1 MTEMKISIAELDRIF
16 QSDDINTQ
24 IEFLD
29 ELKCEEYDPN
39 IAAHLCSYLQKKDKG
54 LRSALSN
61 FFIQH
66 KCYLVADKLTE
77 FISSDDISLRN
88 IAGEILIS
96 YGGFAVDS
104 LIKFLKKTKD
114 AIDLKFAADI
124 LAEIHDKKVEQ
135 AVLELIK
142 QTDNENVLISYIEAL
157 GNNRSVQSVDLLIL
171 LYNQNE
177 ILKPYII
184 NALGKIGTVKAF
196 NFILQQYNDEDDLV
210 KYMIIESLGDIGNEE
225 SFFFLLSELQNVTT
239 PFIPPIVEA
248 VYKLHVRYGFDIP
261 FDEKVKR
268 ALLIMLNHKEA
279 DYRKVGAKL
288 LDEFDDSEIISE
300 ALKHY
305 GTDSEFDGVIYH
317 KLLLNKELVLKHVN
331 NLIKTDTPNLSSL
344 LKLLDEFIQHEPKV
358 IKEIDKIQ
366 LHRLIDSI
374 SRCLKHTDEIVRLYA
389 VELLF
394 KLDIETAILFLDDEF
409 LNENFWIKIRLTE
422 LLEDISHPAVYDFL
436 EKLSE
441 DENEMVS
448 ERAKEILFMKKNSN

>member
-1 MTEMKISIAELDRIF
+1 MKVTIAEIDRIF
-16 QSDDINTQ
+16 QSEDISSQ
-24 IEFLD
+24 IDFLD
-29 ELKCEEYDPN
+29 ELKCDEYDPKV
-39 IAAHLCSYLQKKDKG
+39 AAHLCSYLQKKDKG
-54 LRSALSN
+54 LRSALSH

-104 LIKFLKKTKD
+104 LINFLKKTKD

-124 LAEIHDKKVEQ
+124 LAEIHDKKVEH

-142 QTDNENVLISYIEAL
+142 NTDNENVLISYIEAL
-157 GNNRSVQSVDLLIL
+157 GNNRSVQSVDLLIQ
-171 LYNQNE
+171 LYNENE

-184 NALGKIGTVKAF
+184 NALGKVGTVKAF
-196 NFILQQYNDEDDLV
+196 NFILQQYKDEDDLV
-210 KYMIIESLGDIGNEE
+210 KYMIIESLGNIGNEE
-225 SFFFLLSELQNVTT
+225 SFFFLLSELQNAAA
-239 PFIPPIVEA
+239 PFIPPILEA
-248 VYKLHVRYGFDIP
+248 VYKLHVRFGFDIP

-268 ALLIMLNHKEA
+268 ALIIMLNHKES

-288 LDEFDDSEIISE
+288 LDEFDDNDIISE

-305 GTDSEFDGVIYH
+305 GIDSEFDGVIYH
-317 KLLLNKELVLKHVN
+317 KLLLNKELVLKHIN
-331 NLIKTDTPNLSSL
+331 NLIKTDIPNIASL
-344 LKLLDEFIQHEPKV
+344 LKLIDEFIQHEPKV
-358 IKEIDKIQ
+358 LSEIDKIQ
-366 LHRLIDSI
+366 LHKITDSV
-374 SRCLKHTDEIVRLYA
+374 SRCLKHTDEMVRLYA

-394 KLDIETAILFLDDEF
+394 KLDVDTAILFLDDEF

-422 LLEDISHPAVYDFL
+422 LLEDLNHPSVFDFL

-448 ERAKEILFMKKNSN
+448 ERAKEILLIKRKLIEN

>member
-54 LRSALSN
+54 LRSALSH

-184 NALGKIGTVKAF
+184 NALGKIGTLKAF

>member
-1 MTEMKISIAELDRIF
+1 MKVTIADIDRIF
-16 QSDDINTQ
+16 QSEDLSYQ
-24 IEFLD
+24 IDFID
-29 ELKCEEYDPN
+29 ELKCDDYDPKV
-39 IAAHLCSYLQKKDKG
+39 AAHLCSYLQKKDKG
-54 LRSALSN
+54 LRSALSH

-96 YGGFAVDS
+96 YGEFAVDS

-114 AIDLKFAADI
+114 VIDLKFAADI

-157 GNNRSVQSVDLLIL
+157 GNNRSVQSIDLLIH

-196 NFILQQYNDEDDLV
+196 NFILQQYKDEDDLV

-225 SFFFLLSELQNVTT
+225 SFFFLISELQDATT
-239 PFIPPIVEA
+239 PFIPPILEA
-248 VYKLHVRYGFDIP
+248 VYKLHIRFGFDIP

-268 ALLIMLNHKEA
+268 ALLIMLNHKES

-288 LDEFDDSEIISE
+288 LDEFDDNEIISE

-305 GTDSEFDGVIYH
+305 GLDSGFDGVIYH
-317 KLLLNKELVLKHVN
+317 KLLMNKELVLKHIN
-331 NLIKTDTPNLSSL
+331 NLIKTDTPNIASL
-344 LKLLDEFIQHEPKV
+344 LKLIDEFIQHEPKV
-358 IKEIDKIQ
+358 LSEIDKIQ
-366 LHRLIDSI
+366 LHKLIDSV

-394 KLDIETAILFLDDEF
+394 KLDVDTAILFLDDEF
-409 LNENFWIKIRLTE
+409 LNENFWIKIRLIE
-422 LLEDISHPAVYDFL
+422 LLEELSHPSVFEFL

-448 ERAKEILFMKKNSN
+448 ERAKEILLIKRKLIEN

>member
-1 MTEMKISIAELDRIF
+1 MKISIAELDRIF
-16 QSDDINTQ
+16 QSDDISTQ

-39 IAAHLCSYLQKKDKG
+39 IASHLCSFLQKRDKG
-54 LRSALSN
+54 LRSALSH

-88 IAGEILIS
+88 VAGEILIS

-114 AIDLKFAADI
+114 PIDLKFAADI

-184 NALGKIGTVKAF
+184 NALGKIGTVKTF

-225 SFFFLLSELQNVTT
+225 SFFFLLSELQNAAL

-288 LDEFDDSEIISE
+288 LNEFDDAEVISE

-305 GTDSEFDGVIYH
+305 GNDSEFDGVIYH
-317 KLLLNKELVLKHVN
+317 KLLLNKDLVLKQIN
-331 NLIKTDTPNLSSL
+331 NIIKTDTPNLSSL
-344 LKLLDEFIQHEPKV
+344 LKLLDEFIQHEPKL

-366 LHRLIDSI
+366 LHRLIDLI

-394 KLDIETAILFLDDEF
+394 KLDIETAILFLDDDF

-422 LLEDISHPAVYDFL
+422 LLEDISHPVVYDFL

-448 ERAKEILFMKKNSN
+448 ERAKEILFIKKNSN

>member
-39 IAAHLCSYLQKKDKG
+39 IAVHLCSYLQKKDKG
-54 LRSALSN
+54 LRSALSH

-66 KCYLVADKLTE
+66 KCYMVADKLTE
-77 FISSDDISLRN
+77 LISSDDISLRN

-225 SFFFLLSELQNVTT
+225 SFFFLLSELQDVTI

>member
-1 MTEMKISIAELDRIF
+1 MKISIAELDRIF
-16 QSDDINTQ
+16 QSDDIGAQ

-29 ELKCEEYDPN
+29 ELKCEKYDPN
-39 IAAHLCSYLQKKDKG
+39 IATHLCSYLQKKDKG
-54 LRSALSN
+54 LRNALSH

-114 AIDLKFAADI
+114 AIDIKFAADI
-124 LAEIHDKKVEQ
+124 LAEIHDKKVEL

-171 LYNQNE
+171 LYIQKE

-184 NALGKIGTVKAF
+184 NALGKIGTVNAF
-196 NFILQQYNDEDDLV
+196 DFIIQQYNDEDDLV
-210 KYMIIESLGDIGNEE
+210 KYMIIESLGEIGNEE
-225 SFFFLLSELQNVTT
+225 SFFFLLSELQNAAL

-261 FDEKVKR
+261 FDEKIKR
-268 ALLIMLNHKEA
+268 ALLIMVNHKEA
-279 DYRKVGAKL
+279 EYRKIGAKL
-288 LDEFDDSEIISE
+288 LDEFDDSEVISE

-317 KLLLNKELVLKHVN
+317 KLLLNKELVLKHIN
-331 NLIKTDTPNLSSL
+331 SLIKTDTPNLPSL

-366 LHRLIDSI
+366 LHKLIDSI

-394 KLDIETAILFLDDEF
+394 KLDIETAILFLNDEF

-422 LLEDISHPAVYDFL
+422 LLEDISNPVVYDFL

-448 ERAKEILFMKKNSN
+448 ERAKEILFIKKNSN

>member
-1 MTEMKISIAELDRIF
+1 MKISIAELDRIF
-16 QSDDINTQ
+16 QSDDIVAQ

-39 IAAHLCSYLQKKDKG
+39 VAAHLCSYLQKKDKG
-54 LRSALSN
+54 LRSALSH

-77 FISSDDISLRN
+77 FISSDDINLRN

-114 AIDLKFAADI
+114 TIDLKFAADI

-135 AVLELIK
+135 AVLEFIK
-142 QTDNENVLISYIEAL
+142 LTDNENVLISYIEAL
-157 GNNRSVQSVDLLIL
+157 GNNRSVESIDLLIL
-171 LYNQNE
+171 LYNQKE

-184 NALGKIGTVKAF
+184 HALGKIGNVKAF
-196 NFILQQYNDEDDLV
+196 DFILQQYKDENDLV

-225 SFFFLLSELQNVTT
+225 SFFFLLSELQNASL

-261 FDEKVKR
+261 FDEKIKR
-268 ALLIMLNHKEA
+268 ALLIMLNHKET

-288 LDEFDDSEIISE
+288 FDEFDDSEIISE

-317 KLLLNKELVLKHVN
+317 KLLLNKELVLKHIN
-331 NLIKTDTPNLSSL
+331 NLIKPYTPNLSSL

-422 LLEDISHPAVYDFL
+422 LLEDISHPVVYNFL

-448 ERAKEILFMKKNSN
+448 ERAKEILFIKKNSN

>member
-1 MTEMKISIAELDRIF
+1 MKISIAELDRIF

-54 LRSALSN
+54 LRSALSH

-88 IAGEILIS
+88 IAAEILIS

>member
-29 ELKCEEYDPN
+29 EIKCEEYDPN

-54 LRSALSN
+54 LRSALSH

>member
-1 MTEMKISIAELDRIF
+1 MKISIAELDRIF
-16 QSDDINTQ
+16 QSDDISAQ

-29 ELKCEEYDPN
+29 GLKCEENDPN
-39 IAAHLCSYLQKKDKG
+39 VAAHLCSYLQKKDKG
-54 LRSALSN
+54 LRSALSH
-61 FFIQH
+61 FFIQN

-114 AIDLKFAADI
+114 SIDLKFAADI
-124 LAEIHDKKVEQ
+124 LAEIHDKKVEK
-135 AVLELIK
+135 AVLDLIK

-157 GNNRSVQSVDLLIL
+157 GNNRSVESVDLLIL
-171 LYNQNE
+171 LYHQKE

-196 NFILQQYNDEDDLV
+196 DFILHQYNDEDDLV
-210 KYMIIESLGDIGNEE
+210 KYMIIESLGDIGSEE
-225 SFFFLLSELQNVTT
+225 SFFFLLSELQNVAL

-248 VYKLHVRYGFDIP
+248 IYKLHVRYGFDIP

-279 DYRKVGAKL
+279 EYRKVGAKL

-305 GTDSEFDGVIYH
+305 GVDSEFDGVIYH
-317 KLLLNKELVLKHVN
+317 KLLLNKELVLKHIN

-366 LHRLIDSI
+366 LNRLIDSI
-374 SRCLKHTDEIVRLYA
+374 SRCLKHTNEIVRLYA

-394 KLDIETAILFLDDEF
+394 KLDIETAILCIDDEF

-422 LLEDISHPAVYDFL
+422 LLEDINHPVVYDFL

-448 ERAKEILFMKKNSN
+448 ERAKEILFIKKNSN

>member
-1 MTEMKISIAELDRIF
+1 MKISIAELDRIF
-16 QSDDINTQ
+16 QSDDISTQ

-39 IAAHLCSYLQKKDKG
+39 IASHLCSYLQKKDKG
-54 LRSALSN
+54 LRSALSH

-114 AIDLKFAADI
+114 PIDLKFAADI

-196 NFILQQYNDEDDLV
+196 NFVLQQYNDEDDLV

-225 SFFFLLSELQNVTT
+225 SFFFLLSELQNAAL

-268 ALLIMLNHKEA
+268 ALLIMLNNKKA

-288 LDEFDDSEIISE
+288 LNEFDDSEVISE

-317 KLLLNKELVLKHVN
+317 KLLLNKEVVLKLIN
-331 NLIKTDTPNLSSL
+331 NLIKTETPNLSSL

-366 LHRLIDSI
+366 LHKLIDSI
-374 SRCLKHTDEIVRLYA
+374 SRCLKHTDEMVRLYA

-394 KLDIETAILFLDDEF
+394 KLDIETAILFLDDDF

-422 LLEDISHPAVYDFL
+422 LLEDLSHPVVYDFL

-448 ERAKEILFMKKNSN
+448 ERAKEILFIKKNSN

>member
-54 LRSALSN
+54 LRSALSH

-88 IAGEILIS
+88 IAAEILIS

>member
-54 LRSALSN
+54 LRSALSH

>member
-1 MTEMKISIAELDRIF
+1 MKISIAELDRIF
-16 QSDDINTQ
+16 QSDDISTQ

-39 IAAHLCSYLQKKDKG
+39 IAAHLCSFLQKKDKG
-54 LRSALSN
+54 LRSALSH

-88 IAGEILIS
+88 VAGEILIS

-114 AIDLKFAADI
+114 PIDLKFAADI

-225 SFFFLLSELQNVTT
+225 SFFFLLSELQNAAL

-288 LDEFDDSEIISE
+288 LNEFDDSEVISE

-317 KLLLNKELVLKHVN
+317 KLLLNKDLVLKQIN

-344 LKLLDEFIQHEPKV
+344 LKLLDEFIQHEPKL

-394 KLDIETAILFLDDEF
+394 KLDIETAILFLDDDF

-422 LLEDISHPAVYDFL
+422 LLEDISHPVVSDFL

-448 ERAKEILFMKKNSN
+448 ERAKEILFIKKNSN

>member
-1 MTEMKISIAELDRIF
+1 MKISIAELDRIF
-16 QSDDINTQ
+16 QSDDISAQ
-24 IEFLD
+24 IELLD

-54 LRSALSN
+54 LRSALTH

-66 KCYLVADKLTE
+66 RCYLVADKLTE

-96 YGGFAVDS
+96 YRGFAVDS
-104 LIKFLKKTKD
+104 IIKFLKKTKD
-114 AIDLKFAADI
+114 AIDIKFAADI
-124 LAEIHDKKVEQ
+124 LAEIQDKKVEQ

-157 GNNRSVQSVDLLIL
+157 GNNRSAQSVDLLIL

-196 NFILQQYNDEDDLV
+196 DFILNQYNDEDDLV

-225 SFFFLLSELQNVTT
+225 SFFFLLSELQNATT

-261 FDEKVKR
+261 FDEKVKQ

-279 DYRKVGAKL
+279 EYRKVGAKL

-305 GTDSEFDGVIYH
+305 GTDIEFDGVIYH
-317 KLLLNKELVLKHVN
+317 KLLLNKDLVIRHIN
-331 NLIKTDTPNLSSL
+331 NLIKADTPNLSNL

-422 LLEDISHPAVYDFL
+422 LLEDISHPIVYDFL
-436 EKLSE
+436 EKLAE

-448 ERAKEILFMKKNSN
+448 ERAKEILFIKKNSN